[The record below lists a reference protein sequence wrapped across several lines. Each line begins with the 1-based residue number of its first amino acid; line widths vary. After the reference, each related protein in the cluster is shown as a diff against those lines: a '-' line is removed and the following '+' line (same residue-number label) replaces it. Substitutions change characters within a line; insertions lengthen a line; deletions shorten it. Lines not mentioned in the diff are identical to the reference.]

1 MAYQNVGTPRFYV
14 NDVMWIL
21 NMNAGSIDT
30 EDSNFTDAIFN
41 MNPSNQYRHGG
52 AINAQYTLTAP
63 LSNGYNYVAWLG
75 HNFATAGWECFPKV
89 NNVTQNASS
98 GINYNQGA
106 VPPYDGFTF
115 QFFGDTDGAEIHLT
129 MLQSTGEQKDAYC
142 GSISAGKYYDMPH
155 SPELS
160 LTMTREMDGVK
171 RVRTRGGSDL
181 VKHQYIRSPK
191 WGDLA
196 PWELSSGTAIN
207 QDLARVGRRTWDLSF
222 NYLQDSDIFPDL
234 SNVGWEGTYENYN
247 DSIGNTLLD
256 DNTFFSQVLHKAHNL
271 PFIFQP
277 DTNDNNISAF
287 AAICKFDMKSFQ
299 FNQVANNTYNI
310 NLKIKEIW

>member
-1 MAYQNVGTPRFYV
+1 MAYQNIGTPRFYINVIEWLMQNGLVTNAEVGSLFRTLPV
-14 NDVMWIL
+14 NTNLHEISSISLPSFSQIL
-21 NMNAGSIDT
+21 TDQSFIAVLGHTYGNDTDHYFRLENIDDYTEIINYTPNYNGFSIATFLYNDLELSFINEPTDASVGIGSILVGT
-30 EDSNFTDAIFN
+30 
-41 MNPSNQYRHGG
+41 
-52 AINAQYTLTAP
+52 
-63 LSNGYNYVAWLG
+63 
-75 HNFATAGWECFPKV
+75 
-89 NNVTQNASS
+89 
-98 GINYNQGA
+98 
-106 VPPYDGFTF
+106 
-115 QFFGDTDGAEIHLT
+115 
-129 MLQSTGEQKDAYC
+129 
-142 GSISAGKYYDMPH
+142 YYDMPH

-196 PWELSSGTAIN
+196 PWELWGNNYLIEDVSDLTSISPKN

-234 SNVGWEGTYENYN
+234 SNVGWEGTYENDY

-256 DNTFFSQVLHKAHNL
+256 DDTFFSLIHKTNGGQL

-277 DTNDNNISAF
+277 DKDNFNIDDF
-287 AAICKFDMKSFQ
+287 AICKFDMDTFE
-299 FNQVANNTYNI
+299 FEQVANGIYNI
-310 NLKIKEIW
+310 KLKIREVW

>member
-1 MAYQNVGTPRFYV
+1 MAYQNIGTPRFYINVIEWLMQNGLVTNAEVGSFFRTLPV
-14 NDVMWIL
+14 NTNLHEISSISLPSFSQIL
-21 NMNAGSIDT
+21 TDQSFIAVLGHTYGNDTDHYFRLENIDDYTEIINYTPNYNGFSIATFLYNDLELSFINEPTDASVGIGSILVGT
-30 EDSNFTDAIFN
+30 
-41 MNPSNQYRHGG
+41 
-52 AINAQYTLTAP
+52 
-63 LSNGYNYVAWLG
+63 
-75 HNFATAGWECFPKV
+75 
-89 NNVTQNASS
+89 
-98 GINYNQGA
+98 
-106 VPPYDGFTF
+106 
-115 QFFGDTDGAEIHLT
+115 
-129 MLQSTGEQKDAYC
+129 
-142 GSISAGKYYDMPH
+142 YYDMPH

-196 PWELSSGTAIN
+196 PWELSNEAKN

-277 DTNDNNISAF
+277 DTNDNNI
-287 AAICKFDMKSFQ
+287 AICKFDMKSFQ